1 MSQLV
6 SGSVSEPASLS
17 VPGAASPH
25 ARRGWSGRRLGLTLG
40 AAALLIALPWLT
52 PGWTELLVIA
62 QIFLLVVLGLD
73 VLTGQ
78 AGQVSLG
85 QTLFMAIGGYGAG
98 LLTVRAGWPT
108 WLAAVAP
115 AVLAAVVAAL
125 LGRAFLRLRGYYLAL
140 ATLGLAVLAQAA
152 ATGWTPVTGGPSGLV
167 GVPSLQFGS
176 WVVFSD
182 QSNYLVLLVLCTL
195 GAVFTTN
202 LRRSQTGRALAA
214 VAHDPQAAAMLGI
227 DAARYRT
234 GAFVT
239 SAVFASLA
247 GSLYVYYLRFIS
259 PEVISVTVALSI
271 VVMLSLGG
279 VRSVVGPIL
288 GVLLLQ
294 GLPFVGQSFALWQPL
309 AAGIV
314 LIVVLTYLPE
324 GLWGGV
330 RTLVRRLVPRSDT
343 ARGRTP

>member
-1 MSQLV
+1 MSEL
-6 SGSVSEPASLS
+6 ASA
-17 VPGAASPH
+17 PGTAQAATPTARTAGEGAAPGTPSRS
-25 ARRGWSGRRLGLTLG
+25 RRRIGLVLV
-40 AAALLIALPWLT
+40 AAAVLIALPWLT
-52 PGWTELLVIA
+52 PGWTELLVIV

-115 AVLAAVVAAL
+115 AVLAALVAAV

-140 ATLGLAVLAQAA
+140 ATLGLAVVTQATT
-152 ATGWTPVTGGPSGLV
+152 TGWNAVTGGPSGLV
-167 GVPSLQFGS
+167 GVPSLTFGS

-182 QSNYLVLLVLCTL
+182 EANYMVLLVLCSL
-195 GAVFTTN
+195 GALFTTN

-234 GAFVT
+234 GAFVV
-239 SAVFASLA
+239 SAVFASIA
-247 GSLYVYYLRFIS
+247 GSLYAYYLRFIS
-259 PEVISVTVALSI
+259 PDVINVTVALSI

-279 VRSVVGPIL
+279 VRSVVGPLL

-294 GLPFVGQSFALWQPL
+294 GLPLVGQSFALWQPL
-309 AAGIV
+309 VAGVV
-314 LIVVLTYLPE
+314 LILVLTYLPE
-324 GLWGGV
+324 GLWGGLRAV
-330 RTLVRRLVPRSDT
+330 FRRVL